1 MTSQSGNLLGKER
14 TSSIPVRLVMNVSG
28 YGIDLHVGNRVIDM
42 EDFLTTERLT
52 ANEATKY
59 PRQQANDENRERNN
73 DRTIEENIHFFHFIL
88 CHSLPNNHRCVISL
102 HLQRCLNGS
111 DYHSHIALTE
121 HQRVMFQSSTNRN

>member
-59 PRQQANDENRERNN
+59 PRQQANDENRQRNN
-73 DRTIEENIHFFHFIL
+73 DRTIEENIHLFHFIH
-88 CHSLPNNHRCVISL
+88 CHSLPNNHCCAISL